1 MSLRERVATLAEI
14 FCPHNEKAERYAMQ
28 RMVLGLPPPPTL
40 RTPIRRLRRAEILE
54 KLKNAEE
61 CEMCGA
67 NPSEHSGTGWWATL
81 RRPDAAVVC
90 VRCEKSSRNVR
101 METYVA
107 RAKALVE
114 YRDSGILPHS
124 RLFATCTLAPIR
136 PRHHRLNPGVY
147 YELATRPCEFT
158 GMKGIQNYVVANA
171 HVCGITPMEMLR
183 DSGVDEFYERLRR
196 VIDRAPPPSAPVP
209 SSGVDPAYVQMQK
222 YAGDL
227 EIARR
232 KSGSN
237 VNLRRLVLSSN
248 TSYPNVTPFAREKC
262 EMRLREYAKY
272 VPRLAKF
279 FDRRANTAFAPPNLE
294 EGMEFMYA
302 AYYAAPG
309 KKSIRSVKE
318 RLGSDVPDHRVRSS
332 LAKMREDRAPLPLPA
347 AAPEK
352 TPPPLRKRRIIPVE
366 HIKAVYDTY
375 FDERGMKRQGA
386 SIDAAIMR
394 TGSLHCPQNM
404 MRRIREMHRDI
415 HGA

>member
-1 MSLRERVATLAEI
+1 
-14 FCPHNEKAERYAMQ
+14 
-28 RMVLGLPPPPTL
+28 
-40 RTPIRRLRRAEILE
+40 
-54 KLKNAEE
+54 
-61 CEMCGA
+61 
-67 NPSEHSGTGWWATL
+67 
-81 RRPDAAVVC
+81 
-90 VRCEKSSRNVR
+90 
-101 METYVA
+101 VA